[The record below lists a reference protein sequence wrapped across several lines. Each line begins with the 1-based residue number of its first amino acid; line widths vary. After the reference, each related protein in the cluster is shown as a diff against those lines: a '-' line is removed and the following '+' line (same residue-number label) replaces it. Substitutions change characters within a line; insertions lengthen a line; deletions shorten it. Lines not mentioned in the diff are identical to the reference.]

1 MRSRSRPTLSWR
13 EAWGFTNKLQ
23 GLFLRGRSFFCSRT
37 LSHGSGEKRRA
48 PFTSCQKSAYYSVTG
63 VVPTTD
69 QHGNLL
75 GELVASG
82 SVKGWESVVYSEYI
96 QLSSSVRGDHCN
108 EFPSRKLSPCA
119 GFFCSSSSAKHS
131 GEKGDSDCPNNDGY
145 CVLCSAANLPGL
157 LEKSEKRMGNVKV
170 FLQGGKNRRL
180 VIICPPQVERDV
192 VQLVAREAT
201 YKHPL
206 HYSPPAPPFCS
217 SSCESICFPSDN
229 FAVRKRRQS
238 HERSRGLAE
247 TISLDDKGWT
257 LAVGGTCTEL
267 TYCCCSTESQDTT
280 SQRAYNYVHKCK
292 ERDEGLSW
300 FLPFLYKINLGK
312 LMPMTSTWYL

>member
-1 MRSRSRPTLSWR
+1 MSEACLLFRYVCGTDHRP
-13 EAWGFTNKLQ
+13 AWESLG
-23 GLFLRGRSFFCSRT
+23 GAGRLRFC
-37 LSHGSGEKRRA
+37 
-48 PFTSCQKSAYYSVTG
+48 Q
-63 VVPTTD
+63 
-69 QHGNLL
+69 
-75 GELVASG
+75 
-82 SVKGWESVVYSEYI
+82 GWERAVYSEYI

-257 LAVGGTCTEL
+257 LSVGGTQVKGPIITYINAKNEMEACHGFYHFCT
-267 TYCCCSTESQDTT
+267 
-280 SQRAYNYVHKCK
+280 K
-292 ERDEGLSW
+292 
-300 FLPFLYKINLGK
+300 
-312 LMPMTSTWYL
+312 